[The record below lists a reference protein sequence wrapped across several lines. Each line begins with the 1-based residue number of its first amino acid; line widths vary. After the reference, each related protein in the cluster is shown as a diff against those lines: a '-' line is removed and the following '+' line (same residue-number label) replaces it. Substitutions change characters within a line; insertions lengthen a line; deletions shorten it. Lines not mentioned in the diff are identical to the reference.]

1 MAVIGV
7 GDDAAALRRGCL
19 HRERSRSLSAFGMSD
34 EVLKLMWKLTTNLNQ
49 QLAAI
54 GMPSARRRRLAAH
67 SLRHLRLQLEFS
79 SQLWRAAGICLQHLL
94 VHNRLSADRPQSM
107 QRLAIFDALDYLV
120 QEFAKTAQVA

>member
-19 HRERSRSLSAFGMSD
+19 HRERSRCLSAFGMSD

-94 VHNRLSADRPQSM
+94 CTIASRRTDHKACKGWR
-107 QRLAIFDALDYLV
+107 YLMRWI
-120 QEFAKTAQVA
+120 T